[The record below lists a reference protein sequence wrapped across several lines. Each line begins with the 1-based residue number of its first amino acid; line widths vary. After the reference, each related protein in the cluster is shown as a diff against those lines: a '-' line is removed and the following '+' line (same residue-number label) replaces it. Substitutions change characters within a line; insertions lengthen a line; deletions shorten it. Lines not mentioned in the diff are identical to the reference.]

1 MELEL
6 ADDADGTVAEAARVA
21 AHEAGVEPSASGAL
35 AASPWWRAGV
45 EDARERTP
53 GGVGRA
59 RYDAVPPRST
69 RGATR
74 A

>member
-6 ADDADGTVAEAARVA
+6 ADDVDGAIARAARVA
-21 AHEAGVEPSASGAL
+21 AHDAGVALSDDGAK

-53 GGVGRA
+53 AGVRGA

>member
-1 MELEL
+1 MSVIL
-6 ADDADGTVAEAARVA
+6 DGSVDPAVAEAVRESLARDGLDSA
-21 AHEAGVEPSASGAL
+21 QGVLRIG
-35 AASPWWRAGV
+35 SPWWRAGV

-53 GGVGRA
+53 VGVGRA
-59 RYDAVPPRST
+59 RYDAAPPRST

>member
-1 MELEL
+1 VELEL
-6 ADDADGTVAEAARVA
+6 ADDVDGAIARAARA
-21 AHEAGVEPSASGAL
+21 AAREAGVAPSDDGAR
-35 AASPWWRAGV
+35 AASPWSRAGV
-45 EDARERTP
+45 GDARERTP
-53 GGVGRA
+53 AGVGRA

>member
-1 MELEL
+1 VELEL
-6 ADDADGTVAEAARVA
+6 ADDADGTIARAARA
-21 AHEAGVEPSASGAL
+21 AAREAGVAPSDDGAR

-53 GGVGRA
+53 AGVGRA

>member
-1 MELEL
+1 VELEL
-6 ADDADGTVAEAARVA
+6 ADDADGTIARAARAA
-21 AHEAGVEPSASGAL
+21 AHEAGVEPSAGGPG

-53 GGVGRA
+53 TGVGRA
-59 RYDAVPPRST
+59 RYDAAPPRST

>member
-1 MELEL
+1 VELEL
-6 ADDADGTVAEAARVA
+6 AADADGTIARAARVA
-21 AHEAGVEPSASGAL
+21 AHEAGIEPSPNGSRP
-35 AASPWWRAGV
+35 ASPWWRAGV

-53 GGVGRA
+53 AGVGRA
-59 RYDAVPPRST
+59 RYDAAPPRST

>member
-6 ADDADGTVAEAARVA
+6 ADDADGTIARAARVA
-21 AHEAGVEPSASGAL
+21 AHEAGVEPSAGGAG
-35 AASPWWRAGV
+35 APSTWWRAGV
-45 EDARERTP
+45 EDARERAPAGVSP
-53 GGVGRA
+53 GG
-59 RYDAVPPRST
+59 YDAAPPRST